1 MFGVE
6 RAKVSAKITKQSN
19 ENIKKIREEMTKYGL
34 KELPEE
40 IQ

>member
-6 RAKVSAKITKQSN
+6 RAKASAKITKQSN
-19 ENIKKIREEMTKYGL
+19 ENVKKIRKAMMKYGL

-40 IQ
+40 LE